1 MTTTYIFHDLDPIQ
15 KRLVHLAD
23 DLGYVVLA
31 EVTGRSQTDKL
42 ARVNLNETDLA
53 PFLVARTGEDAGEEG
68 ERDHDG
74 DEDRDR
80 DEDDGVQDHFGGAYR
95 DATPA
100 DIARAAVRWV
110 QETAGA
116 QMNSTRR
123 RKFKVSA
130 WSPKGDR
137 LIYSARFSCEN
148 PDWDAAEEDDDL
160 EERRRPPVL
169 VPGSHGLTVLRNP
182 AASPTPGTPP
192 ANDKP
197 SAAMVMLEAIPE
209 GRVWKALGGGYEHLL
224 TLYERGFGGLSDL
237 QNDALSMMGGQNRRN
252 QVIIESLA
260 DRLITLKVGTELAEN
275 EGREDEASSRVNQE
289 LGKQFISEL
298 GGLGR
303 VFATAKFGMAPEM
316 VELADIVTASPELMD
331 AMRRPEV
338 LKMLRD
344 EKTRKELASLLVAAS
359 SVPPST
365 DPPSTPN
372 PPTDLPQAA

>member
-1 MTTTYIFHDLDPIQ
+1 MTTYIFHDLEPIQ
-15 KRLVHLAD
+15 KRLILLAD

-42 ARVNLNETDLA
+42 ARVNLNETDLEA
-53 PFLVARTGEDAGEEG
+53 FLVTRTGEDAEDEAG
-68 ERDHDG
+68 ERDDG
-74 DEDRDR
+74 DGDPER
-80 DEDDGVQDHFGGAYR
+80 EEPDDVQDHFGVSTR

-123 RKFKVSA
+123 RKFKLSA

-148 PDWDAAEEDDDL
+148 PDWDAAEEDAEL

-169 VPGSHGLTVLRNP
+169 VPGSQGLTVLRNP
-182 AASPTPGTPP
+182 ATQPALGAPTPG
-192 ANDKP
+192 DRP
-197 SAAMVMLEAIPE
+197 SAPMVMLEAIPE

-237 QNDALSMMGGQNRRN
+237 QNDALSMMGNQNRRN
-252 QVIIESLA
+252 QVVIESLA

-275 EGREDEASSRVNQE
+275 EGREEAASSRVNHE

-303 VFATAKFGMAPEM
+303 VVATAKFGIAPEM

-338 LKMLRD
+338 LKMLRN

-359 SVPPST
+359 AVPDSPE
-365 DPPSTPN
+365 PPPTPN
-372 PPTDLPQAA
+372 PPSDQPKAA

>member
-1 MTTTYIFHDLDPIQ
+1 MTTYIFHDLDPIQ
-15 KRLVHLAD
+15 KRLVQLAE

-53 PFLVARTGEDAGEEG
+53 PFLTAPTGEDAE
-68 ERDHDG
+68 
-74 DEDRDR
+74 
-80 DEDDGVQDHFGGAYR
+80 DEDDERDDDADGDPEREEDDDVQDHFGGAIR

-123 RKFKVSA
+123 RKFKLSA

-148 PDWDAAEEDDDL
+148 PDWDTAEEDDDL

-169 VPGSHGLTVLRNP
+169 VPGSGGLTVLRNP
-182 AASPTPGTPP
+182 ANPAAAATPP
-192 ANDKP
+192 TGDKP

-224 TLYERGFGGLSDL
+224 TLYERGFGGLSEL

-260 DRLITLKVGTELAEN
+260 DRLITLRVGTELAEN
-275 EGREDEASSRVNQE
+275 EGREEVASTRMGQE

-303 VFATAKFGMAPEM
+303 VVATAKFGMAPEM
-316 VELADIVTASPELMD
+316 VELADIVTASPELME

-338 LKMLRD
+338 LKMLRN
-344 EKTRKELASLLVAAS
+344 EKTRKELASLLVSAS
-359 SVPPST
+359 AIPDSPEPP
-365 DPPSTPN
+365 PAPN
-372 PPTDLPQAA
+372 PPTDVPKAA